1 MIEPSQARYRSALA
15 MQRLANALG
24 IELRAEEEDC
34 LCLER
39 LASQAERWARFDAL
53 VTEANS
59 TRRKAYAAGYGS
71 DEALR
76 GEGDR

>member
-24 IELRAEEEDC
+24 IQLRPEEEDC

-39 LASQAERWARFDAL
+39 LASQAERWRRFDELAPD
-53 VTEANS
+53 A
-59 TRRKAYAAGYGS
+59 TRARAYSAGYGS
-71 DEALR
+71 DVALR
-76 GEGDR
+76 GEGEP